1 MSLFGDLYVGTSGM
15 QSSQEALN
23 VVAHNITNTD
33 TAGYVRQQ
41 VSYNTREYNLV
52 TRDATGISMKQTGLG
67 VYIAEVRQVRDRF
80 VDASYRNQYGRQGFY
95 DASYAAIEEVQE
107 VLGEMDGPIFF
118 NSMNNIST
126 AIEELAKDPDSE
138 VCQSMLI
145 QYAQSFAEAA
155 RNVYTDFA
163 DYQDKLNLKVYDAVK
178 EINNLGKKI
187 YELNEKIRG
196 IEAGGIENANDAKDA
211 LNQALDE
218 LSKLGNV
225 TYDTDNYGNVLVK
238 FENHDFVT
246 MTRVNELGVMA
257 DEKNAGFYQVFWPD
271 SAKQQVND
279 DGYLVYENN
288 IFRGK
293 DGLYYTIGEGG
304 AYKRAYVSPLDV
316 TEVYDPTT
324 APAFILPPDA
334 VISASRNSDV
344 GELKGLVLA
353 RGDHRGNYTDLQGV
367 MKKTELDDD
376 GNLVTTYLSYEEDFI
391 KTLEDQGYE
400 KKKSNT
406 GVISYEKPGE
416 DIRYSVVED
425 PEERYAK
432 VSQSVMMNSMAEF
445 DGLVHS
451 VVTAINQ
458 ALIDAANKA
467 SDEAAAVGSNSSYM
481 RDAGND
487 PLLIFQRSSTE
498 PEFDDSHVL
507 VAEDPR
513 VGYEDTLFSCMN
525 ISVNQD
531 LLQFPTHLG
540 LVKEDGSV
548 DYETAAGFRNAFT
561 NADYVLNPTL
571 TNKISI
577 NEYYASFVAQI
588 ANSGNV
594 YKSLKEN
601 QELTV
606 NQIEST
612 RQGGFGV
619 STDEELANMIKYQN
633 AYNASSRFINVINE
647 CTEHIITQ
655 LGSR

>member
-33 TAGYVRQQ
+33 TVGYVRQQ
-41 VSYNTREYNLV
+41 VSYNTREYNQV

-107 VLGEMDGPIFF
+107 VLGELDGPIFF

-225 TYDTDNYGNVLVK
+225 TYDTDNYGNALVK

-316 TEVYDPTT
+316 TAVYDPTT

-367 MKKTELDDD
+367 MKKTEFDDD

-425 PEERYAK
+425 PEERYA
-432 VSQSVMMNSMAEF
+432 
-445 DGLVHS
+445 
-451 VVTAINQ
+451 
-458 ALIDAANKA
+458 
-467 SDEAAAVGSNSSYM
+467 
-481 RDAGND
+481 
-487 PLLIFQRSSTE
+487 
-498 PEFDDSHVL
+498 
-507 VAEDPR
+507 
-513 VGYEDTLFSCMN
+513 
-525 ISVNQD
+525 
-531 LLQFPTHLG
+531 
-540 LVKEDGSV
+540 
-548 DYETAAGFRNAFT
+548 
-561 NADYVLNPTL
+561 
-571 TNKISI
+571 
-577 NEYYASFVAQI
+577 
-588 ANSGNV
+588 
-594 YKSLKEN
+594 
-601 QELTV
+601 
-606 NQIEST
+606 
-612 RQGGFGV
+612 
-619 STDEELANMIKYQN
+619 
-633 AYNASSRFINVINE
+633 
-647 CTEHIITQ
+647 
-655 LGSR
+655 

>member
-33 TAGYVRQQ
+33 TVGYVRQQ
-41 VSYNTREYNLV
+41 VSYNTREYNQV

-107 VLGEMDGPIFF
+107 VLGELDGPIFF

-367 MKKTELDDD
+367 MKKTEFDDD

-445 DGLVHS
+445 DGLVHN

-458 ALIDAANKA
+458 ALIDAA
-467 SDEAAAVGSNSSYM
+467 EAASAAAAAHGSTSNYM
-481 RDAGND
+481 RDANGN
-487 PLLIFQRSSTE
+487 PLLLFERVAVDEFDAAGNLIPEDVENSSTW
-498 PEFDDSHVL
+498 
-507 VAEDPR
+507 
-513 VGYEDTLFSCMN
+513 FSSSNVC
-525 ISVNQD
+525 VNAD
-531 LLQFPTHLG
+531 LLQYPTHLG
-540 LVKEDGSV
+540 LIKEDGSV
-548 DYETAAGFRNAFT
+548 DYETAAKFRDVFT
-561 NADYVLNPTL
+561 EAKYVINPTL
-571 TNKISI
+571 TNLISI
-577 NEYYASFVAQI
+577 QDYYSSFMAQI

-594 YKSLKEN
+594 YQNLRDN

-606 NQIEST
+606 NQIEAT
-612 RQGGFGV
+612 RQGGIGV
-619 STDEELANMIKYQN
+619 STDEELSNMIKYQN
-633 AYNASSRFINVINE
+633 AYNASSRFINVIDE
-647 CTEHIITQ
+647 CTEHIITS
-655 LGSR
+655 LGHA